1 MTIKQITVIGS
12 GTMGRG
18 IIETAAVH
26 GLNVSVCEV
35 NEEQRN
41 LAVKLIEKSVS
52 KGIERGKIQIASPQE
67 VLDRIQWHGTISASA
82 PGSHVVIEA
91 VPEIENLKI
100 SIFKELDEICEPH
113 VILAS
118 NTSSISL
125 TKIASA
131 TNRPE
136 KVAGM
141 HFFNPVPIMKPVEV
155 VKAVQTSEET
165 VEKIMELSKQMGKE
179 SFSVADY
186 PGFVVNRILMPM
198 INEAVFTLQDGVA
211 DAKTIDSLITLGLN
225 HPMGPLTL
233 ADLIG
238 LDICLW
244 IIQVLHK
251 ELGDPKFRPCP
262 LLVRMVNAGQLGRKT
277 GQGFYKYD

>member
-1 MTIKQITVIGS
+1 MKQISVIGS

-35 NEEQRN
+35 NEEQRKR
-41 LAVKLIEKSVS
+41 AVKEIEKSVA
-52 KGIERGKIQIASPQE
+52 KGIERGKVEAASPQE
-67 VLDRIQWHGTISASA
+67 ILDRIQWYGKLSESAHGSS
-82 PGSHVVIEA
+82 VVIEA
-91 VPEIENLKI
+91 VPEIEHLKV
-100 SIFKELDEICEPH
+100 SIFKELDEVCDPK
-113 VILAS
+113 VVLAS

-141 HFFNPVPIMKPVEV
+141 HFFNPVPIMRPVEV
-155 VKAVQTSEET
+155 VKAIQTSEET
-165 VEKIMELSKQMGKE
+165 VQTIMDLSKQMGKE
-179 SFSVADY
+179 SFCVADY
-186 PGFVVNRILMPM
+186 PGFVVNRILMPL
-198 INEAVFTLQDGVA
+198 INEAIFTLQDGVA
-211 DAKTIDSLITLGLN
+211 DAKTIDSLISLGLN

-244 IIQVLHK
+244 IIQVLQK

-262 LLVRMVNAGQLGRKT
+262 LLVKMVNAGQLGRKT